1 MNEQSLLDTEYQ
13 TQLDRIEAK
22 LDELL
27 SRKKRKPTSLAESQR
42 HVFIGNEFA
51 RWWVVY
57 PKKKGKAD
65 ACKAFHAIAKT
76 KRDEEAIKDFTDCLI
91 TDIQNRLR
99 QDEAWMNGQIQY
111 LPHPATWLRG
121 ERWND
126 DITKSTPQLPKDNLE
141 LLNYAR
147 EKGMREPRIGESWT
161 AYRAYVE
168 LKGEE

>member
-1 MNEQSLLDTEYQ
+1 MFDKPMS
-13 TQLDRIEAK
+13 QLDRIEAK
-22 LDELL
+22 LDLL
-27 SRKKRKPTSLAESQR
+27 LEKKKRKPKPFEESQR

-51 RWWVVY
+51 RWWYVY

-126 DITKSTPQLPKDNLE
+126 DITQAATQLPKENDE
-141 LLNYAR
+141 LYRFAI
-147 EKGMREPRIGESWT
+147 EKGMREPHVGESWIN
-161 AYRAYVE
+161 YRKYVE
-168 LKGEE
+168 GKVNS